1 VNPALLARGRRP
13 LQETSDRVTPPSVPL
28 YQSDFAQT
36 PLPEILVKIQ
46 RYNVGG
52 VIDCQREDVN
62 KKVFL
67 DNGQISWAS
76 SSDMNDSLGMKLLR
90 EGRITQQQYEESA
103 RLIRESGKR
112 QGKILVDLNAIEPA
126 SLFLVIREQVQ
137 EIVWSLFTWDSG
149 IVSFAPGP
157 AKKLEFVKL
166 EIPIPRAIIQG
177 IRRMTDVRS
186 LVARVG
192 TRATLIERNLE
203 ENSTALNL
211 RLKPEEQHLLDS
223 IRGKMTLQQ
232 VVNTPPLTPSEN
244 AKLVYAFHALQLIT
258 TRTPRA
264 VRIQVKT
271 DNIE

>member
-1 VNPALLARGRRP
+1 M
-13 LQETSDRVTPPSVPL
+13 TSPPVPL

-46 RYNVGG
+46 KYNVAG
-52 VIDCQREDVN
+52 VIDCQRDDIN
-62 KKVFL
+62 KKIFV
-67 DNGQISWAS
+67 DNGHIVWAS

-112 QGKILVDLNAIEPA
+112 QGKILVDLNAIAPS
-126 SLFLVIREQVQ
+126 SLFTLIREQVQ
-137 EIVWSLFTWDSG
+137 EIVWSLFSWDNG
-149 IVSFAPGP
+149 TVSFAPGP
-157 AKKLEFVKL
+157 SKKLEFVKL
-166 EIPIPRAIIQG
+166 EIPIARALIQG
-177 IRRMTDVRS
+177 IRRMTDVRR

-192 TRATLIERNLE
+192 TRATLVEQTSE
-203 ENSTALNL
+203 AAAAAVNL
-211 RLKPEEQHLLDS
+211 RLKPEEQNLLDS
-223 IRGKMTLQQ
+223 IHGRVTLHE

-258 TRTPRA
+258 TRMPKA

-271 DNIE
+271 DNIDS